1 MKVRAIGLLL
11 GGVLLGAA
19 PPAFVF
25 WQLHVENAP
34 PLAKTPA
41 ELQILGVLGEMTANR
56 GTYLPIDA
64 DDGRKL
70 RLLLEASG
78 AKRVVEIGTSTG
90 YSALWMCLALQNT
103 GGTLTTFE
111 IDEGR
116 AAQARRNFEQAGV
129 DRLVEVVVG
138 DAHENVKR
146 LEGPLDLVFLDADK
160 PGYTAYLRTLLPLV
174 RPGGL
179 IAADNTQ
186 MIPDYLKVVT
196 TDPRLETILFGR
208 FAVTL
213 KKR

>member
-1 MKVRAIGLLL
+1 MKVKAIGLLL

-25 WQLHVENAP
+25 WHLRVENAP
-34 PLAKTPA
+34 PSARTPA
-41 ELQILGVLGEMTANR
+41 EQRVLGVLDQMTAGG
-56 GTYLPIDA
+56 GTYLAIDA

-90 YSALWMCLALQNT
+90 YSALWMCLALQST

-111 IDEGR
+111 IDAER

-129 DRLVEVVVG
+129 DKLVEVVVG
-138 DAHENVKR
+138 DAHEKVKG
-146 LEGPLDLVFLDADK
+146 LEGPIDLIFLDADK
-160 PGYTAYLRTLLPLV
+160 PGYTAYLRALLPLV

-196 TDPRLETILFGR
+196 TDPQLDTVLFGR